1 MLMVLRLCHPFLS
14 KEERKLSAITMFYL
28 SSSSVISSFPAAT
41 FMQVTFL
48 SYHLTE
54 ALTSSSFL
62 ARGS

>member
-1 MLMVLRLCHPFLS
+1 
-14 KEERKLSAITMFYL
+14 
-28 SSSSVISSFPAAT
+28 
-41 FMQVTFL
+41 MQVTFL